1 MTKFDAARAEQ
12 LARELRED
20 DERMTHGPWKRGD
33 VKRYH
38 VFGDPY
44 GNHMAYGLGRVIMRM
59 NERFPYE
66 DDAAG
71 IARLRNNAGE
81 AGAQLAA
88 AAEEIGI
95 WERRAKAAITA
106 CSVVEVQYEEARRQI
121 AKRDAAL

>member
-20 DERMTHGPWKRGD
+20 DERMTRGPWRRGD
-33 VKRYH
+33 VERQH

-44 GNHMAYGLGRVIMRM
+44 GNYMAYGLGRVILRM
-59 NERFPYE
+59 NEHFPHE

-71 IARLRNNAGE
+71 IARLRNNAGG
-81 AGAQLAA
+81 AAAQLDA